1 MTDNFWNNPVP
12 TPLQPIQD
20 PVLEP
25 FGVQLFLKRDDLIH
39 PEIAGNKFR
48 KLKYNLINA
57 RQLGYSKLITFGGAF
72 SNHIAATAAAGRL
85 LGFQTVGIIRGDE
98 LTETSNQTLKLAAD
112 NGMKLIFVSRTDY
125 QNKELLAERL
135 GTNAYILPE
144 GGTNSLAV
152 DGMADCMTEIVAQL
166 GYQPDFVATAIGSG
180 GTFAGLCAA
189 ANQKTKIVGFAVL
202 KNGQYL
208 LPSINQLIEEKI
220 DFKNTNYEIFW
231 DYHHGGYGKTSTA
244 LLKFMEEFEARNG
257 ILLEAIYTA
266 KMLFGLYELIYRQD
280 TFIPTDKIVAI
291 HTGGLQGR
299 SASINKPVKNP

>member
-1 MTDNFWNNPVP
+1 MTDNFWNNPIP
-12 TPLQPIQD
+12 TPLQLIQD
-20 PVLEP
+20 SVLEP
-25 FGVQLFLKRDDLIH
+25 YGVQLFLKRDDLIH

-135 GTNAYILPE
+135 ATDAYILPE

-152 DGMADCMTEIVAQL
+152 EGVAECMTEIVAQL
-166 GYQPDFVATAIGSG
+166 GCQPNFVATAIGSG

-189 ANQKTKIVGFAVL
+189 ANQTTKTLGFTVL

-231 DYHHGGYGKTSTA
+231 DYHHGGYGKTSA
-244 LLKFMEEFEARNG
+244 SLLKFMEEFEARNG

-266 KMLFGLYELIYRQD
+266 KMLFGLYELISRRD

-299 SASINKPVKNP
+299 STSINKPVKNP